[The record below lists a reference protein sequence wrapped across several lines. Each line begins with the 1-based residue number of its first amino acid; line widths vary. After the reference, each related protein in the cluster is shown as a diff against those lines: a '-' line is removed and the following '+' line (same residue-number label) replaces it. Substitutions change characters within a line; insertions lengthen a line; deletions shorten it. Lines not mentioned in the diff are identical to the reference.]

1 MRYWRNRLRN
11 RHPGCP
17 LEIGHEDFGPLLDGT
32 WTIASTANSNGNYSI
47 RLNGLA
53 VTEAVNME
61 VWGGGVLYV
70 VNVWGVGTSGSLTL
84 ASAPVCREAPVDS
97 KHIG

>member
-11 RHPGCP
+11 RHPGCR
-17 LEIGHEDFGPLLDGT
+17 LEIGHEDFGPLLYGT

-61 VWGGGVLYV
+61 LWGGGVLYV
-70 VNVWGVGTSGSLTL
+70 VNVWGGWYKWQFGAWVGPLSTG
-84 ASAPVCREAPVDS
+84 
-97 KHIG
+97 KHP